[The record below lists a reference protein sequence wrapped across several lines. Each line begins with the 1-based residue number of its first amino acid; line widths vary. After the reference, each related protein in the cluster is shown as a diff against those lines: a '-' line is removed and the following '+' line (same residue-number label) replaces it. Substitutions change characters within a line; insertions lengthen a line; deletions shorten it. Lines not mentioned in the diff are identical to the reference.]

1 MIELP
6 AELLETIVAH
16 ARQEVPREVCGWMA
30 GRDGKIT
37 SVFPVPNA
45 AEDPL
50 TRFLMEPV
58 AQVRT
63 MRKIA
68 EIGLDLVG
76 TYHSHPRTPAR
87 PSARDIQLAVYP
99 EIAHLILSLSNPEPE
114 FGCYRIASEG
124 FQGLDLVVERVATRS
139 RPTHTPPR
147 RQGL

>member
-124 FQGLDLVVERVATRS
+124 FQGLDLVVERVAARS